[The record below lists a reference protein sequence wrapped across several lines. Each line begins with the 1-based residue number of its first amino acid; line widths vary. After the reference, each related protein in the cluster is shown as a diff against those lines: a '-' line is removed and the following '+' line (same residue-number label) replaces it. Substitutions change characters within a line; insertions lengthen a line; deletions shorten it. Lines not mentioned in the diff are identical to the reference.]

1 MKGGITLNDMFLI
14 VKPWLPSLGAFC
26 FFTFLRYVYKHFL
39 LKLLHRITNII
50 SFKNGEDL
58 IDAFQH
64 PINVFL
70 YVAGFYAAMN
80 LAPLDTNYWLT
91 FLDRLMRSTIVLC
104 FFWGCYNVSD
114 TTHGIMM
121 DVLAKAGIRP
131 EDSLSNICSTAMR
144 LVIIVL
150 CFVTVAKEWN
160 YDISGF
166 IASLSIGSLA
176 VAFAAKDA
184 LANVFGSLVILLD
197 RPFKVGDWVLANGIE
212 GIVEKISFR
221 STCIRTFPQELVY
234 IPNSLLSN
242 TPITNYTLRERRR
255 IDFTLGLTY
264 GTTAAQIEEFI
275 FKLKNYLEDLTLI
288 DENDVR
294 VHFVTYNSSS
304 LDIRVVC
311 YAKTGKHLEYLN
323 IMQEINLHTLELL
336 EEVGVSCAFPSTSL
350 YFETPLQENVT
361 EQPAKAQS
369 EADKPKDNS
378 TSANC

>member
-1 MKGGITLNDMFLI
+1 MKGGITLNEVFLL

-91 FLDRLMRSTIVLC
+91 FLDRLIRSTIVLC

-114 TTHGIMM
+114 TTHGIML

-144 LVIIVL
+144 LVIIML
-150 CFVTVAKEWN
+150 CFVTVAREWN

-197 RPFKVGDWVLANGIE
+197 RPFKVGDWILANGIE
-212 GIVEKISFR
+212 GIVEKVSFR

-234 IPNSLLSN
+234 VPNSLLSN
-242 TPITNYTLRERRR
+242 TPITNFTMREKRR

-264 GTTAAQIEEFI
+264 SSTADQIQELI
-275 FKLKNYLEDLTLI
+275 SKLKEYLNSNEKLHQDDI
-288 DENDVR
+288 R
-294 VHFVTYNSSS
+294 VHFVNYNESS
-304 LDIRVVC
+304 LDVRVTC
-311 YAKTGKHLEYLN
+311 YARTGSQVEYLN
-323 IMQEINLHTLELL
+323 ILQEINLKIMSIL
-336 EEVGVSCAFPSTSL
+336 EEVGVSCAFPSRSI
-350 YFETPLQENVT
+350 YFENAVT
-361 EQPAKAQS
+361 TEVQAQQASPAK
-369 EADKPKDNS
+369 
-378 TSANC
+378 

>member
-1 MKGGITLNDMFLI
+1 MIIIM
-14 VKPWLPSLGAFC
+14 LG
-26 FFTFLRYVYKHFL
+26 
-39 LKLLHRITNII
+39 
-50 SFKNGEDL
+50 
-58 IDAFQH
+58 
-64 PINVFL
+64 
-70 YVAGFYAAMN
+70 
-80 LAPLDTNYWLT
+80 
-91 FLDRLMRSTIVLC
+91 
-104 FFWGCYNVSD
+104 
-114 TTHGIMM
+114 
-121 DVLAKAGIRP
+121 
-131 EDSLSNICSTAMR
+131 
-144 LVIIVL
+144 
-150 CFVTVAKEWN
+150 FVTVAREWN
-160 YDISGF
+160 YDISAF

-184 LANVFGSLVILLD
+184 LANVFGSMIILLD
-197 RPFKVGDWVLANGIE
+197 KPFKIGDWIKANGIE
-212 GIVEKISFR
+212 GIVESVSFR

-294 VHFVTYNSSS
+294 VHFLTYNSSS

-361 EQPAKAQS
+361 EQPVNAQS
-369 EADKPKDNS
+369 EADKSKDNS

>member
-1 MKGGITLNDMFLI
+1 MASVHDFSFTDRILRTII
-14 VKPWLPSLGAFC
+14 V
-26 FFTFLRYVYKHFL
+26 
-39 LKLLHRITNII
+39 TN
-50 SFKNGEDL
+50 
-58 IDAFQH
+58 
-64 PINVFL
+64 
-70 YVAGFYAAMN
+70 
-80 LAPLDTNYWLT
+80 
-91 FLDRLMRSTIVLC
+91 
-104 FFWGCYNVSD
+104 FFWGLYNLID
-114 TTHGIMM
+114 TTHGVFFDLLERFGIQTDEAITNILATVFRIIIIM
-121 DVLAKAGIRP
+121 LG
-131 EDSLSNICSTAMR
+131 
-144 LVIIVL
+144 
-150 CFVTVAKEWN
+150 FVTVAREWN
-160 YDISGF
+160 YDISAF

-184 LANVFGSLVILLD
+184 LANVFGSMIILLD
-197 RPFKVGDWVLANGIE
+197 KPFKIGDWIKANGIE
-212 GIVEKISFR
+212 GIVESVSFR